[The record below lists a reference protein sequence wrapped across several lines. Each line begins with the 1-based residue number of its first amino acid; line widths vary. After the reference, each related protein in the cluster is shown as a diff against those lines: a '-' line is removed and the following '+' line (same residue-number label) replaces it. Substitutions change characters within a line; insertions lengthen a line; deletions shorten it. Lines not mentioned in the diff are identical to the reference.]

1 MIATT
6 LNRIRAHSPC
16 GEGWAK
22 LLAGLGKIKADDE
35 MLPFATIV
43 KINGIDDAVWC
54 CRAEPQYDREWRLF
68 AVWCARQVQ
77 HLMTDTRSVTALD
90 AAERYA
96 NGEAT
101 DAELFAAQAAAQDA
115 ARAAAQDA
123 AWVAARDAARVAA
136 WVAAWDAARDA
147 ARAAAR
153 EALWVAARAAAR
165 DAQIVEF
172 LRLVNETPARAAL
185 AEKEKKP

>member
-1 MIATT
+1 MITTT

-22 LLAGLGKIKADDE
+22 LLAGLGKTKADDE

-43 KINGIDDAVWC
+43 KINGLDDAIWC
-54 CRAEPQYDREWRLF
+54 CCAEPQYDREWRLF

-90 AAERYA
+90 VAEWYA

-101 DAELFAAQAAAQDA
+101 DAELFV
-115 ARAAAQDA
+115 ARA
-123 AWVAARDAARVAA
+123 AARDAAWAA
-136 WVAAWDAARDA
+136 SRAAACAAACIAARDA
-147 ARAAAR
+147 AWAAACI
-153 EALWVAARAAAR
+153 AAR

-185 AEKEKKP
+185 AKGGERE